1 MPTHMYR
8 VPEKMKFKRLKTDH
22 QQPQQQQQNVSTD
35 SQQQPQQQQN
45 VSTDPQQQQQQPQQQ
60 QSPSYLVSNEMNQF
74 LQVSGEIEEMIG
86 CFSRPNTTSL
96 QIPDL
101 ERYRTIMEPNTLEY
115 FKDKFD
121 KIIQEYHLAMNE
133 MSICTF

>member
-1 MPTHMYR
+1 
-8 VPEKMKFKRLKTDH
+8 
-22 QQPQQQQQNVSTD
+22 
-35 SQQQPQQQQN
+35 
-45 VSTDPQQQQQQPQQQ
+45 
-60 QSPSYLVSNEMNQF
+60 MNQF

-121 KIIQEYHLAMNE
+121 KIIQEYHLAMKRNVNLYILDIFLRHL
-133 MSICTF
+133 MSQDW